1 MFLNK
6 GKYIILNQQRTECR
20 KNQNVQEQNDG
31 DPDIAEPPHQKETH
45 GIAEDKHQGNKQI
58 PFKAGK
64 SKNQAVFKHLLK
76 GKLEGDD
83 HHGNIIFHEREDD
96 KDHENDGQQ
105 DILNNPGFFRGR
117 VGVEEPDIKGN
128 QHAEYDVDYAVRQRL
143 FPILLDSVKEVAGNE
158 GVFLSGKIP
167 GDIRHTRFQMCIRDR
182 FWAMAFIR

>member
-76 GKLEGDD
+76 GKLEGD
-83 HHGNIIFHEREDD
+83 I
-96 KDHENDGQQ
+96 
-105 DILNNPGFFRGR
+105 
-117 VGVEEPDIKGN
+117 
-128 QHAEYDVDYAVRQRL
+128 
-143 FPILLDSVKEVAGNE
+143 S
-158 GVFLSGKIP
+158 
-167 GDIRHTRFQMCIRDR
+167 
-182 FWAMAFIR
+182 